1 MLVILLLGL
10 ILGVVIN
17 YFSVGFC
24 GAVYCTT
31 KKMNS
36 YGFRMLLISILIGGT
51 GIFFLKTLSGAE
63 TNYVGV
69 MGIDFALVIGAFI
82 FGMGMMLSDGCILGV
97 VRDLGNGYLGHIITF
112 VFVIIGTLIGNVT
125 YKSMW
130 VPLKKHSLYV
140 YFPETFGTIAGFV
153 LFILLV
159 AFIYFEFCVW
169 DKKNLSENWRL
180 PKKSIV
186 GGIVLG
192 IYMIGYQWITGLN
205 IGISGAFPY
214 FGAWVANLF
223 GAHSEKWSFFQ
234 LESSQKI
241 ISGGI
246 FRYETSVLI
255 IGIIIGSLIIA
266 ILTKKFK
273 IHKPESLKEV
283 GGYATGGLL
292 MGYGACIAAG
302 CNLSGFLS
310 SAANLSLSA
319 WVYLPFMM
327 LGSMLVIKVLKL

>member
-10 ILGVVIN
+10 IFGVVIN

-31 KKMNS
+31 RKMNS

-125 YKSMW
+125 YKSTW

-140 YFPETFGTIAGFV
+140 YFPETFGTIVGFV

-159 AFIYFEFCVW
+159 VFIYFEFCVW

-192 IYMIGYQWITGLN
+192 IYMIGYQLITGLN
-205 IGISGAFPY
+205 IGISGAFP
-214 FGAWVANLF
+214 L
-223 GAHSEKWSFFQ
+223 
-234 LESSQKI
+234 
-241 ISGGI
+241 
-246 FRYETSVLI
+246 
-255 IGIIIGSLIIA
+255 SLIHI
-266 ILTKKFK
+266 
-273 IHKPESLKEV
+273 
-283 GGYATGGLL
+283 
-292 MGYGACIAAG
+292 
-302 CNLSGFLS
+302 
-310 SAANLSLSA
+310 
-319 WVYLPFMM
+319 
-327 LGSMLVIKVLKL
+327 

>member
-1 MLVILLLGL
+1 
-10 ILGVVIN
+10 
-17 YFSVGFC
+17 
-24 GAVYCTT
+24 
-31 KKMNS
+31 
-36 YGFRMLLISILIGGT
+36 
-51 GIFFLKTLSGAE
+51 
-63 TNYVGV
+63 
-69 MGIDFALVIGAFI
+69 
-82 FGMGMMLSDGCILGV
+82 
-97 VRDLGNGYLGHIITF
+97 
-112 VFVIIGTLIGNVT
+112 
-125 YKSMW
+125 
-130 VPLKKHSLYV
+130 
-140 YFPETFGTIAGFV
+140 
-153 LFILLV
+153 
-159 AFIYFEFCVW
+159 
-169 DKKNLSENWRL
+169 
-180 PKKSIV
+180 
-186 GGIVLG
+186 
-192 IYMIGYQWITGLN
+192 MIGYQLITGLN

-255 IGIIIGSLIIA
+255 IGIIIGSMIIA

-283 GGYATGGLL
+283 GGYAAGGLL